1 MTRLESVRA
10 LAAEVAVETGVELF
24 DVEFNGSQLR
34 VFVEGPGG
42 TTVTL
47 CARFSELL
55 ARKLDESNVILDRYF
70 LEVSSP
76 GLERKLR
83 GIGDFQRFVGRLAR
97 VVTPDG
103 VLEGV
108 ILRTDPER
116 VVLETPGPEGTRR
129 EHVVALA
136 DIRRANLKLNDKE
149 LFARPRAG
157 APAAESVKEI
167 R

>member
-10 LAAEVAVETGVELF
+10 LAAEVAAETGVELF

-34 VFVEGPGG
+34 VFIEGPGG

-83 GIGDFQRFVGRLAR
+83 GIEDFQRFVGRRAR
-97 VVTPDG
+97 VVTPG
-103 VLEGV
+103 GV
-108 ILRTDPER
+108 IEGLILRAMPEQ
-116 VVLETPGPEGTRR
+116 VALEVPGPEGTQR
-129 EHVVALA
+129 EQVVALA
-136 DIRRANLKLNDKE
+136 DIRRANLKLDEKE
-149 LFARPRAG
+149 LFARPRVG
-157 APAAESVKEI
+157 APPAAESVKEI
-167 R
+167 